1 MCGAIHGLDII
12 AILAKMAIM
21 TNKSITAT
29 EAKNRFADLVDQ
41 AHVDPITLT
50 RNDRAVAIMLSPA
63 EYARLTISD
72 DAYWGEQAKKMDA
85 GAFLSPAES
94 QSFLTTILNASD
106 KAS

>member
-1 MCGAIHGLDII
+1 MLCTEFDII
-12 AILAKMAIM
+12 AILVKIVIM

-41 AHVDPITLT
+41 ARTEPITIT
-50 RNDRAVAIMLSPA
+50 RNDRAVAIVLSPT

-72 DAYWGEQAKKMDA
+72 DAYWGEQAKKMSADN
-85 GAFLSPAES
+85 FLSTEES
-94 QSFLTTILNASD
+94 QVFLNTILNASD